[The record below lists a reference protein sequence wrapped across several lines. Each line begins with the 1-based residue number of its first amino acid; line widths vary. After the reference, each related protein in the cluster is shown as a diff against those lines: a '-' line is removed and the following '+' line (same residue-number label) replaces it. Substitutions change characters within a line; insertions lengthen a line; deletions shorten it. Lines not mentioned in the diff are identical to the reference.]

1 MPRIARKKLV
11 GKYFHIMVQGLNKEY
26 IFCKE
31 NYKEKY
37 ISILKENIN
46 KYNIDIIAYCIM
58 DNHVHLLIHTDD
70 IENMSNWMQKVN
82 TKYAIYYNH
91 SNKRVGYV
99 YRNRFNNQEIQDEN
113 HLKNCIVYIHNNP
126 VKAKMVNNLE
136 EYRYSSYKEYLGIQ
150 EVISKDILQKLF
162 DMKDRKKYYNTITLL
177 HKKNIEEQFI
187 EIKEN
192 IDYNSAIKE
201 YKINN
206 LSNEQIIIKLKEEY
220 HLSQRK
226 IASLLNTDRYY
237 IRKCL
242 KSKN

>member
-1 MPRIARKKLV
+1 MGKQIKFLKGKLI
-11 GKYFHIMVQGLNKEY
+11 FSF
-26 IFCKE
+26 IFCLKCDINILCLVNPDVLLFE
-31 NYKEKY
+31 RRQDGMKNKQYRDSKLKHTLFQMKQAKKRNPIWKLTPLQVSLIESWGFPVY
-37 ISILKENIN
+37 PYLYRISTKPIHDVKNKCGLLKQ
-46 KYNIDIIAYCIM
+46 
-58 DNHVHLLIHTDD
+58 VHFTC
-70 IENMSNWMQKVN
+70 V
-82 TKYAIYYNH
+82 
-91 SNKRVGYV
+91 
-99 YRNRFNNQEIQDEN
+99 
-113 HLKNCIVYIHNNP
+113 
-126 VKAKMVNNLE
+126 
-136 EYRYSSYKEYLGIQ
+136 
-150 EVISKDILQKLF
+150 
-162 DMKDRKKYYNTITLL
+162 KDRKKYYNTITLH